1 MRERPRRGGCADATS
16 IARLMMAEDQL
27 AYESRVRVRQ
37 AAVAGIAGALLLG
50 AAAAQLA
57 GPQPKAQE
65 QTLQLI
71 FVNKRFPLDIIG
83 SVLQAVG
90 LLALVWTLSFLFDA
104 ARARK
109 PEMAPA
115 TRIAMLLGGVISAIG
130 GIVYGVVIAVK
141 AHQFVH
147 SGSQTWDQFNHVAK
161 GAALPT
167 LQTLDIAAQFALA
180 VSIVLISL
188 NAMRVGLLTR
198 FMGYFGIVVGAAGM
212 LLIGSPPAAVLEIGW
227 VLALGYLFSGRW
239 PQGDPPAWRTGKAE
253 PWPSAVEQRE
263 ARMREG
269 GARGGGRDGRDGRG
283 QEQDVTPAA
292 TASGR
297 TRATT
302 PKRKR
307 KTRR

>member
-1 MRERPRRGGCADATS
+1 MKERPRRGDYAGATS
-16 IARLMMAEDQL
+16 IARLMTAEDQL
-27 AYESRVRVRQ
+27 AYESRIRVRQ

-71 FVNKRFPLDIIG
+71 FVNKRFPLDIVG

-90 LLALVWTLSFLFDA
+90 LLALIWTLSFLFDA

-109 PEMAPA
+109 PEIAPA
-115 TRIAMLLGGVISAIG
+115 TRIAMLAGGVVSAIG

-147 SGSQTWDQFNHVAK
+147 IGTQTWEQFNHLAK
-161 GAALPT
+161 GAVLPT

-188 NAMRVGLLTR
+188 KAMRVWLLTR
-198 FMGYFGIVVGAAGM
+198 VLGYVGLIVGAAGM
-212 LLIGSPPAAVLEIGW
+212 LLVGSPPAAVLEFGW
-227 VLALGYLFSGRW
+227 LLALAYLFSGRW

-263 ARMREG
+263 ARMRDA
-269 GARGGGRDGRDGRG
+269 GARGGARAGRDGRG
-283 QEQDVTPAA
+283 QEQQPTPAA
-292 TASGR
+292 AASGR
-297 TRATT
+297 TRSTT

-307 KTRR
+307 KKRR